1 VLPGRR
7 DWPPPEV
14 TTCIL
19 ERLTLDADGRF
30 TGAGDTDV
38 VRPVPTL
45 RRTGVPA
52 GCGDVGAVALGRA
65 VPGWPTFE
73 PAEVVDVR
81 GARGGVAVLT
91 MCVTGATVAV
101 IVCVTGAVAALTR
114 CVTGAAARVSVPV
127 TGAVAVGSTR
137 ATAGAGA
144 VDADLAALATG
155 WVAVLGVA
163 VLTVAVAVL
172 TAEVAVLTVAVA
184 VLTAEVAVLT
194 AVVTGFGMVTGLTET
209 GGETVVTAVDGACE
223 TAFRAAAV
231 DAWALAG
238 AAAVE
243 IPEGI

>member
-1 VLPGRR
+1 MLPGRR

-14 TTCIL
+14 ATCIL
-19 ERLTLDADGRF
+19 EGLTLDADGRF
-30 TGAGDTDV
+30 TGADDTDV
-38 VRPVPTL
+38 VRAVPTL
-45 RRTGVPA
+45 RRTGVLA
-52 GCGDVGAVALGRA
+52 GCGDVGAVALGRV
-65 VPGWPTFE
+65 VPGWPAFE

-114 CVTGAAARVSVPV
+114 WVTGAAARVSVPV

-137 ATAGAGA
+137 ATTGAAA
-144 VDADLAALATG
+144 VDAVLTVLATG
-155 WVAVLGVA
+155 WVGVLGVA
-163 VLTVAVAVL
+163 VLTVAL
-172 TAEVAVLTVAVA
+172 A